1 MSKIKNKKSKFIRG
15 FTLIEAIVAIGVI
28 SVGFVGALVLL
39 SKSASQVNLLK
50 NRVIAAHLAEEGVE
64 VVYNI
69 RDTNWLNPANP
80 GWRNGL
86 DDTANGIVNYDS
98 LSVTVNSDQNS
109 WCLNWDGAHYKHA
122 TGPSYIC
129 STTFKRHIEIQTKD
143 DVDLIDPDTGQK
155 LKYMEV
161 KSVVTWQ
168 EKGQTHPPIVVI
180 DNLYGWK

>member
-1 MSKIKNKKSKFIRG
+1 MSKAKSQNSKVIDG

-39 SKSASQVNLLK
+39 SKSASQANLLK

-86 DDTANGIVNYDS
+86 DDTVNGIVNYDS

-122 TGPSYIC
+122 VGSC
-129 STTFKRHIEIQTKD
+129 DFKRHIELSTGPA
-143 DVDLIDPDTGQK
+143 DPDLAGFQP
-155 LKYMEV
+155 LIV

-168 EKGQTHPPIVVI
+168 EKGQTHTPITVI
-180 DNLYGWK
+180 DYLYDWK